1 MLMAGRAAPAGR
13 KNCSGGCRRMLRRA
27 GAVLPGG
34 KRPQRAAAGLCYEKK
49 RNGHLIRPAMVGSA
63 MEMAGM

>member
-1 MLMAGRAAPAGR
+1 
-13 KNCSGGCRRMLRRA
+13 MLRRA